1 MGTLCCQ
8 QSPASESQMPVIR
21 LLFGG
26 GDRIGGRQLSVE
38 EYLQG
43 GLGLLVLCFLAW
55 AVSENRR
62 VMPLRPI
69 VAGLGLQFALAII
82 LLKIGVIRGAFENI
96 NSAVDGL
103 QTATNAGTSFVFGY
117 LGGANFP
124 FEETGP
130 GSSLILAFSVL
141 PLILVVSALTA
152 VLTYWKILPL
162 IVRCFAGL
170 LERPFGVS
178 GAAGLGTAANIF
190 VGMVEAPLF
199 IRDYLNTMS
208 RADLFVVMCG
218 GMATIA
224 GTMLVLYS
232 TILADTVPNAA
243 SHLLIASIISAPAAV
258 MIARIMI
265 PGDAGQGHSV
275 TGEQHLYTST
285 MDAVTDGTRSGLN
298 LYLNIIAMLLV
309 LVALVQIVNS
319 LLGLLP
325 DAAGIPITLERLF
338 GWLMAPVAWLMG
350 IPWKE
355 AVAAGSIL
363 GTKTVLNEFLAYVQL
378 AAVPDGD
385 FSVRTRLIL
394 TYALCGFANFGSLGI
409 MIGGLSTLAP
419 DRRKEIVGLGMRS
432 IVGGT
437 LATCCTGGIVGLIG
451 G

>member
-1 MGTLCCQ
+1 MNI
-8 QSPASESQMPVIR
+8 A
-21 LLFGG
+21 
-26 GDRIGGRQLSVE
+26 

-43 GLGLLVLCFLAW
+43 GLGLIVLCFLAW
-55 AVSENRR
+55 VLSENRR
-62 VMPLRPI
+62 SLPLRPI
-69 VAGLGLQFALAII
+69 VAGLGLQFALALI
-82 LLKIGVIRGAFENI
+82 LLKVGFVRESFEAI
-96 NSAVDGL
+96 NSVVMGL
-103 QTATNAGTSFVFGY
+103 QTATDAGSGFVFGY
-117 LGGANFP
+117 LGGKELP
-124 FEETGP
+124 FAKTGP
-130 GSSLILAFSVL
+130 GTSMILAFRVL

-152 VLTYWKILPL
+152 VLTYWKILPR
-162 IVRCFAGL
+162 IVRLFAGL
-170 LERPFGVS
+170 LERPFGVG

-224 GTMLVLYS
+224 GTMLVLYA
-232 TILADTVPNAA
+232 TILADTLPNAA
-243 SHLLIASIISAPAAV
+243 AHLLIASIISAPAAV

-265 PGDAGQGHSV
+265 PGDAGQGQTIKSV
-275 TGEQHLYTST
+275 QHHYTST
-285 MDAVTDGTRSGLN
+285 MDAVTDGTRSGLS

-325 DAAGIPITLERLF
+325 DAAGVPLTLERML
-338 GWLMAPVAWLMG
+338 GWLMAPLAWLIG
-350 IPWKE
+350 IPWAE
-355 AVAAGSIL
+355 AVPAGAIL
-363 GTKTVLNEFLAYVQL
+363 GTKTVLNEFLAYLQL
-378 AAVPDGD
+378 AAVPEGEL
-385 FSVRTRLIL
+385 SERTRLIL

-419 DRRKEIVGLGMRS
+419 ERRREIVDLGMRS

-437 LATCCTGGIVGLIG
+437 LATCCTGGVVGLIG